1 MSKLKLLNS
10 GFFGLAAVVFVA
22 WGLSAS
28 DPKEVKGEYVG
39 TERCLEC
46 HGEKILADYQHTVH
60 FGVEQNAQTE
70 LEKNMCEACHGP
82 GGGHVENTE
91 DRKLIW
97 TFKAEDGEN
106 EQDWNQVCLQ
116 CHEKG
121 VQTHWTGSVHESRGL
136 ACVNCHTL
144 MKKVSEEN
152 QLAKE
157 TAPEVCFTCHKMK
170 KMQFQKSSHMPLM
183 EGKVACVDCH
193 NPHGSPNPNL
203 LIENSVNENCTKCH
217 SEKSGPM
224 LWEHPP
230 VRENCLN
237 CHNPHGSNHDNLL
250 VVKRPRLC
258 QRCHI
263 EARHPTTPQSEATQ
277 FAIDRGC
284 VNCHSQI
291 HGSNHPSGMRFQ
303 R

>member
-1 MSKLKLLNS
+1 
-10 GFFGLAAVVFVA
+10 
-22 WGLSAS
+22 
-28 DPKEVKGEYVG
+28 VG

-91 DRKLIW
+91 DRKLLW

-121 VQTHWTGSVHESRGL
+121 VQTHWTGSIHESRGM
-136 ACVNCHTL
+136 ACVNCHTV

-183 EGKVACVDCH
+183 EGKIACVDCH
-193 NPHGSPNPNL
+193 NPHGSPNPTL
-203 LIENSVNENCTKCH
+203 LIENSVNENCAKCH
-217 SEKSGPM
+217 SEKAGPM

-291 HGSNHPSGMRFQ
+291 HGSNHPAGMRFQ